1 MADVTP
7 IHPNGS
13 AVTRIHPQDETTSG
27 GGGGTVINYTNFYS
41 PWVAEEPWGI
51 EYFGNLYELAAN
63 ATFFVADAP
72 VTETTF

>member
-1 MADVTP
+1 MTVTS

-27 GGGGTVINYTNFYS
+27 GGGGGDNYTTFNS
-41 PWVAEEPWGI
+41 PWVAEGPWQI
-51 EYFGNLYELAAN
+51 AYFGDFYATGAN
-63 ATFFVADAP
+63 PTFFVADAP